1 MALTT
6 TRSTKHL
13 LSRLGVSVFFLAILV
28 VVSLLVKHRLR
39 VIQSIGLNRFGFQTT
54 N

>member
-6 TRSTKHL
+6 MQSTKYL
-13 LSRLGVSVFFLAILV
+13 LSRLDVSVFFLAILV
-28 VVSLLVKHRLR
+28 AVLMSVRLKLR
-39 VIQSIGLNRFGFQTT
+39 AIQSIGLNRFGFQTT

>member
-6 TRSTKHL
+6 MQSTKLSLNVLVASVL
-13 LSRLGVSVFFLAILV
+13 LLAILAV
-28 VVSLLVKHRLR
+28 VLMSVRLKLR
-39 VIQSIGLNRFGFQTT
+39 AIQSIGLNRFGFQTT

>member
-6 TRSTKHL
+6 MQSTKLSLNVLVASVL
-13 LSRLGVSVFFLAILV
+13 LLAILAAV
-28 VVSLLVKHRLR
+28 LMSVRLKLR
-39 VIQSIGLNRFGFQTT
+39 AIQSIGLNRFGFQTT